1 MANRNKSFLIGL
13 VCMIV
18 FTIITTLVL
27 KSIVPQVVTPY
38 WSLLILLFA
47 VVCVTVFF
55 TTMKVKDKNDIRK
68 FTNFYMVLTIL
79 KLVVYIAILLLY
91 AVLMPSDS
99 KAFIITFLIYYLC
112 FSIFETYILV
122 KKQKKE

>member
-79 KLVVYIAILLLY
+79 KLVVYLAILLLY

-99 KAFIITFLIYYLC
+99 RAFIITFLIYYLC

>member
-79 KLVVYIAILLLY
+79 KLVVYLAILLLY

>member
-18 FTIITTLVL
+18 LTIITTLVL
-27 KSIVPQVVTPY
+27 KSFVPHIVTPY
-38 WSLLILLFA
+38 WSLLILFFT
-47 VVCVTVFF
+47 VVSLTVFF

-79 KLVVYIAILLLY
+79 KLVVYLAILLLY
-91 AVLMPSDS
+91 AILMPADS

>member
-27 KSIVPQVVTPY
+27 KSFVPQIVTPY

>member
-27 KSIVPQVVTPY
+27 KSIVPQAVTPY

-79 KLVVYIAILLLY
+79 KLVVYLAILLLY